1 MCIHSLYWRLQLS
14 SKLTLPA
21 FFSFFFQKIRNAGS
35 LLPLFSQYFAFFYP
49 KLFAHSFSFSFVLYY
64 TFFIFT
70 VLEELLNQYLMGGKE
85 PSRRDLDHVFLRFGR
100 KDLQFSFFGIK
111 LWFYFYFIFYSFQF
125 FYAIFVFFLCF
136 LFLFV
141 VFFSDFFFYF
151 VLKDWCWVVIPFEKK

>member
-1 MCIHSLYWRLQLS
+1 MCIHFLYQRLQLS
-14 SKLTLPA
+14 SKLTLPDF
-21 FFSFFFQKIRNAGS
+21 FFSFFLENQKCMEPFTFVFTIFC
-35 LLPLFSQYFAFFYP
+35 LVFFYP
-49 KLFAHSFSFSFVLYY
+49 EILGHTFSFSFVLFYPFY
-64 TFFIFT
+64 IFT

-125 FYAIFVFFLCF
+125 FMQF
-136 LFLFV
+136 LFSFCVFYFYLF

-151 VLKDWCWVVIPFEKK
+151 VLKDW